1 MFSDVARIQAL
12 KDEQNQQILLLE
24 RKGHL
29 PPDLPT
35 DWLPDFVPESSNNP
49 DDYEDNEEDDDDKDN
64 DDIHSDHESSEDED
78 SEARATGRMQ
88 GSVPSRGSGG
98 NGIGDDVA
106 VGSFGFLLAAGAPFL
121 VGKIDRGRIG
131 EGGEREVCLHWF
143 TPSAR
148 LVSQA
153 ACAEF
158 EKYGRAVF
166 SQTFNVEAVVL
177 AGQGQ
182 RKKYVPDEGWE
193 PVSRIVT
200 TCRLLRK
207 SKYIPGAVLKVLRN
221 AKKASKTKRSKASG
235 ENQRG
240 SE

>member
-12 KDEQNQQILLLE
+12 KEEQNQQILLLE

-29 PPDLPT
+29 PHDLPT
-35 DWLPDFVPESSNNP
+35 DWLPNFVPDDKNNP
-49 DDYEDNEEDDDDKDN
+49 DDYENDEEDDDDKDN
-64 DDIHSDHESSEDED
+64 DDIQSDHGSSEDED
-78 SEARATGRMQ
+78 SENIAAGRMQ
-88 GSVPSRGSGG
+88 GRVSSRGSGG
-98 NGIGDDVA
+98 KGGGHDVA

-121 VGKIDRGRIG
+121 VGKIDRERIG
-131 EGGEREVCLHWF
+131 EGGEREVCLHWL

-153 ACAEF
+153 ASIEF

-166 SQTFNVEAVVL
+166 GQTFNVEAAVL

-193 PVSRIVT
+193 PVSRMVT

-221 AKKASKTKRSKASG
+221 AKKASKVKRSKASG
-235 ENQRG
+235 GKPR